1 VTQKQLLKAFSLGL
15 LLGDIAAV
23 NASIFAAYYLRFESG
38 LLPPAEVH
46 HTAESYFGLAIIAS
60 IIVPIVFVFQRLYQP
75 KRGASKIDEFSRL
88 FTAVSVAI
96 VVTMAVSAF
105 LSREF
110 YYSRGLLAIAWVLG
124 VIFIWL
130 GRLMQYALHG
140 FLRQRGVVRER
151 VLIVGTGDVAKM
163 ILQKVAASPKLG
175 LTPVGFITSDGDGER
190 SPSLDLPVL
199 GRLADIGDVVRER
212 DVQEVIVGD
221 ATLSHRE
228 ILDIV
233 AQCEK
238 YHVNI
243 KVFPDVF
250 QIMASEVAIGDL
262 NGLPMVSIRDVAL
275 RGWRLTLK
283 RVFDLTFSSLVLIA
297 VSPLMVLVAI
307 LVKITSPDGPVFYVQ
322 ERIGLDDKPIQ
333 IIKFRSMRPDA
344 EGKTGPVW
352 TKKGDDRTTWLGRL
366 LRRFSI
372 DELPQ
377 FINVWFGQMSVVGPR
392 PERPFF
398 VQRFAQS
405 VPRYAERHKEKAGL
419 TGWAQVNG
427 LRGDVSIEERTAYDL
442 WYVENWTL
450 WLDFKIIL
458 RTLITIFRDKNAY

>member
-1 VTQKQLLKAFSLGL
+1 
-15 LLGDIAAV
+15 
-23 NASIFAAYYLRFESG
+23 
-38 LLPPAEVH
+38 
-46 HTAESYFGLAIIAS
+46 
-60 IIVPIVFVFQRLYQP
+60 
-75 KRGASKIDEFSRL
+75 
-88 FTAVSVAI
+88 
-96 VVTMAVSAF
+96 
-105 LSREF
+105 
-110 YYSRGLLAIAWVLG
+110 
-124 VIFIWL
+124 
-130 GRLMQYALHG
+130 
-140 FLRQRGVVRER
+140 
-151 VLIVGTGDVAKM
+151 
-163 ILQKVAASPKLG
+163 
-175 LTPVGFITSDGDGER
+175 
-190 SPSLDLPVL
+190 
-199 GRLADIGDVVRER
+199 
-212 DVQEVIVGD
+212 
-221 ATLSHRE
+221 
-228 ILDIV
+228 
-233 AQCEK
+233 
-238 YHVNI
+238 
-243 KVFPDVF
+243 
-250 QIMASEVAIGDL
+250 
-262 NGLPMVSIRDVAL
+262 MVSIRDVAL